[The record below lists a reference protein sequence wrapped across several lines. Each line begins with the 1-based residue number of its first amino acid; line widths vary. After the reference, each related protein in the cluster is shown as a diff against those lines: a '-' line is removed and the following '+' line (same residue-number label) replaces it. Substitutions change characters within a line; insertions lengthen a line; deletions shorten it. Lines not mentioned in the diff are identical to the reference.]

1 MSKGEYAYPE
11 DEFDAFERHS
21 IPRGVHRA
29 PRSMWARVWPFL
41 VVLVLAPALAYGA
54 VTYYSMDRGA
64 APVAVA
70 PAQAPVAN
78 PAATPAE
85 TPSETP
91 SETPAETPAETPS
104 QTPAAAADLSTP
116 VAVFN
121 ATTTSGLAGKASK
134 VLTDAGWK
142 SVKPSD
148 YTGGKLTSSTVFF
161 GTAKLE
167 AAARGAADA
176 LGITTVKLDAT
187 VRGIKIVLEDDY
199 KP

>member
-70 PAQAPVAN
+70 PVQTPVAT
-78 PAATPAE
+78 PAATPAA
-85 TPSETP
+85 TPSKTP
-91 SETPAETPAETPS
+91 SKTPS
-104 QTPAAAADLSTP
+104 QTPSQAPATAADLSTA

-148 YTGGKLTSSTVFF
+148 YTGAKLTSSTVFF

-167 AAARGAADA
+167 ATARGAADA